1 MRVCDAAG
9 SIVQDKNI
17 GLKIKQEWRK
27 TPSGETVVTV
37 VGGEASRVL
46 HYLGSPGEKK
56 LFRHH
61 LALLQNPLLPLCSLL
76 LSPWSSWVSAGT

>member
-17 GLKIKQEWRK
+17 GLKIKQEWEKDSFR
-27 TPSGETVVTV
+27 GTVVTV
-37 VGGEASRVL
+37 VGGEVSSVL

-56 LFRHH
+56 LFWHH